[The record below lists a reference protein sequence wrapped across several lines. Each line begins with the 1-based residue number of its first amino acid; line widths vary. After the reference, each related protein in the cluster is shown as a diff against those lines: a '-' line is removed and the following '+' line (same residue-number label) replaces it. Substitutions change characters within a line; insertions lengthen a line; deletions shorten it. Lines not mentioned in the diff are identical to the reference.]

1 MSLHNDF
8 PYAAKKL
15 YCKTCKAVTVHSED
29 FNDFKCGTC
38 GRKWDDLLLQVN
50 MRQGQYGK
58 AQYEGIIFSEKPAN
72 ARGYVTKTFS
82 SLESCIAWFR
92 EEAEKLETT
101 ILD

>member
-15 YCKTCKAVTVHSED
+15 YCKTCNAVTLHSED

-38 GRKWDDLLLQVN
+38 GRKWDDLLLRVN

-58 AQYEGIIFSEKPAN
+58 TMYEGILLNEKPAN
-72 ARGYVTKTFS
+72 ARDYTTKTFS
-82 SLESCIAWFR
+82 SLDRFMNWFR
-92 EEAEKLETT
+92 EEAEKLRAT
-101 ILD
+101 ILS

>member
-15 YCKTCKAVTVHSED
+15 YCKTCRAVTLHSKD
-29 FNDFKCGTC
+29 FNDFKCKTC

-58 AQYEGIIFSEKPAN
+58 TMYEGIILSEKPAN
-72 ARGYVTKTFS
+72 ARDYVTKTFS
-82 SLESCIAWFR
+82 DLDQCIRWFR
-92 EEAEKLETT
+92 EEAEKLQIA

>member
-15 YCKTCKAVTVHSED
+15 YCKLCKAVTVHSED
-29 FNDFKCGTC
+29 FNDFKCKTY
-38 GRKWDDLLLQVN
+38 GRKWDDLLLQIN

-58 AQYEGIIFSEKPAN
+58 AQYEGIILSEKPAN

-82 SLESCIAWFR
+82 DLDKCMNWFR
-92 EEAEKLETT
+92 EEAEKLRTT
-101 ILD
+101 ILS